1 MNYIKCFIACVALL
15 FVVVLR
21 FLNRNKRPT
30 IIAIEGN
37 IGVGKTTLL
46 DKLKLCKNIN
56 KNSEFISEPVDIW
69 LGINDDDGKNILGKF
84 YEDKRRW
91 SYTFQNFSYITKMTK
106 LVDAVR
112 KSGKQLIFLDRS
124 IGTDKNVF
132 AKMLYDD
139 KMLGKLEYAMYN
151 LWSNFY
157 DKYIAKDGH
166 KNIIYLRCD
175 PQVAYNRIQKRGRTE
190 EKDIPIEY
198 IKSLHEYHEKWINDE
213 IKNTNTSVLVLDW
226 NIDCCDEQIIKNI
239 EKCVFTF
246 VDKCKNKKCVMFA

>member
-1 MNYIKCFIACVALL
+1 MFYVDLCIVCIILL
-15 FVVVLR
+15 FVAFKYVQ
-21 FLNRNKRPT
+21 KRKQPT

-37 IGVGKTTLL
+37 IGVGKTTFL
-46 DKLKLCKNIN
+46 DKLKLCKEIS
-56 KNSEFISEPVDIW
+56 KKSDFISEPIGIW
-69 LGINDDDGKNILGKF
+69 LALNDDDGKNILGKF

-91 SYTFQNFSYITKMTK
+91 SYTFQNFSYITKMMN

-112 KSGKQLIFLDRS
+112 NSGEQVIFLDRS

-157 DKYIAKDGH
+157 DKYIAKDRR

-175 PQVAYNRIQKRGRTE
+175 PQVAYNRIQKRGREE
-190 EKDIPIEY
+190 EKNIPIDY
-198 IKSLHEYHEKWINDE
+198 LKSLHEYHERWIDRE
-213 IKNTNTSVLVLDW
+213 IKEKSNVLVLDW
-226 NIDCCDEQIIKNI
+226 NTDLEDNQIIENI
-239 EKCVFTF
+239 EKHIYKF
-246 VDKCKNKKCVMFA
+246 VKSC